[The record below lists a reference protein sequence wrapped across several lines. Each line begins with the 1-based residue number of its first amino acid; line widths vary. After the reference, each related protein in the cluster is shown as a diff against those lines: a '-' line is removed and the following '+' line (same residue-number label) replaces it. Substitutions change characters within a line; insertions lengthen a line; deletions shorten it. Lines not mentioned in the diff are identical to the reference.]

1 MIDFLFHNFFRNCFY
16 FVCLIMIGC
25 KMFENLSCSLLFLFF
40 FCSSVSYV
48 QKLALMSLTSQA
60 FAYVVSLMLS
70 VSIAE
75 RKKRN
80 KVAVRNE
87 VTSNVDK
94 LFFSAVLLAYVLAP
108 VITKYLNFSFLF
120 PPFSI
125 TSDDNN

>member
-1 MIDFLFHNFFRNCFY
+1 
-16 FVCLIMIGC
+16 
-25 KMFENLSCSLLFLFF
+25 
-40 FCSSVSYV
+40 
-48 QKLALMSLTSQA
+48 
-60 FAYVVSLMLS
+60 MLS